1 MRSCFTKK
9 FMDVD
14 WLKCAFLFAST
25 RHPFIRNTLSHVC
38 DNWKLHVSPF
48 FSIYIF
54 NWTPRQVFV
63 TVPLSGLYVVI
74 PSLEIE
80 RIRLYKPFHL
90 WTLMQKKD
98 TPHNGFY
105 WINVQFTGRT
115 PSKLLWKSETGISL
129 RFWEIELIQ
138 NRGYFVFLHL
148 CIVEGECYLDRFSS
162 PP

>member
-1 MRSCFTKK
+1 MLTDWNVHFCLLLLVILSSETHFPMFVIIEN
-9 FMDVD
+9 FMFPPSS
-14 WLKCAFLFAST
+14 AYTS
-25 RHPFIRNTLSHVC
+25 
-38 DNWKLHVSPF
+38 
-48 FSIYIF
+48 SIELQG
-54 NWTPRQVFV
+54 QVFV